1 MSHQALNRENDE
13 ILLEFDK
20 LSELKNKVIGLC
32 LDKSQASLDFSRNII
47 NRVNQEINDYQF
59 ALIFY

>member
-20 LSELKNKVIGLC
+20 LSELKNKVINLC